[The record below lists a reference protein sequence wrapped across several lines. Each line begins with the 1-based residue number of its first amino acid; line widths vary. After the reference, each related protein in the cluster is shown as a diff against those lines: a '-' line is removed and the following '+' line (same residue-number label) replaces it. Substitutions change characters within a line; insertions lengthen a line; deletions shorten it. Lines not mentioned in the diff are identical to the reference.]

1 MKITSRVTLK
11 VVFLALLSSFLIS
24 PEVAQAADICVPDK
38 IEINKFSIHPGQSMG
53 LLLNGQALTTPCT
66 TTDPGIARFIYG
78 DRDDLVG
85 ESVMVADFNSWKWK
99 DFTYEYVVSLFKDA
113 GKEQKIDAQKVL
125 SFNFY
130 RIVNGTADL
139 SNPLATIGIV
149 LDPTT
154 AGPCHPDL
162 VEQSSDFV
170 SPKQGSIEILNGVKT
185 LAPCSEFDPGWV
197 GLGYIAPGS
206 NSVSISQLYF
216 DQWTWG
222 GEVTYKYIIDLFTM
236 ANVDTTKF
244 EKDSMLEL
252 RFFRGGDP
260 KVYPAD
266 LSAYTLVY
274 TLKLQP
280 PTAAEIAAEKAAA
293 DKKIA
298 DEKAAADK
306 LIADEKAAADKVIAD
321 KAAADKAAA
330 AAKAAAA
337 KKSTITCVKGK
348 LTKKVTAV
356 KPVCPKG
363 YKKKQGIHEDLDP
376 KTRAL
381 VLPDLV
387 FSNAP
392 ISTCPCSTSFGHPVA
407 DQSGGCGHSKSWW
420 RLHQVKSNINCQWIQ
435 IYLY

>member
-1 MKITSRVTLK
+1 MKIKSRITVNAI
-11 VVFLALLSSFLIS
+11 FLAIVSTFLIS
-24 PEVAQAADICVPDK
+24 PEAAQAADICVPDK

-53 LLLNGQALTTPCT
+53 LQFNGQTLAAPCT

-78 DRDDLVG
+78 DRDDLIG
-85 ESVMVADFNSWKWK
+85 ESVILADSNSWKWK

-113 GKEQKIDAQKVL
+113 GKEQIIDAQKVL

-130 RIVNGTADL
+130 RIVNGTVDL
-139 SNPLATIGIV
+139 NNATATLGIV

-185 LAPCSEFDPGWV
+185 LVPCSDFDPGWV

-206 NSVSISQLYF
+206 QSVSISQLYF

-222 GEVTYKYIIDLFTM
+222 GEVTYKYILDLFAM

-244 EKDSMLEL
+244 EKDSMFEL
-252 RFFRGGDP
+252 RYFRGGDP
-260 KVYPAD
+260 KVFPVD

-306 LIADEKAAADKVIAD
+306 VIADEKAAADKVIAD

-330 AAKAAAA
+330 DKAGAAAKAAAA
-337 KKSTITCVKGK
+337 KKTTITCVKGK

-363 YKKKQGIHEDLDP
+363 YKKK
-376 KTRAL
+376 
-381 VLPDLV
+381 
-387 FSNAP
+387 
-392 ISTCPCSTSFGHPVA
+392 
-407 DQSGGCGHSKSWW
+407 
-420 RLHQVKSNINCQWIQ
+420 
-435 IYLY
+435 

>member
-1 MKITSRVTLK
+1 M
-11 VVFLALLSSFLIS
+11 
-24 PEVAQAADICVPDK
+24 
-38 IEINKFSIHPGQSMG
+38 
-53 LLLNGQALTTPCT
+53 
-66 TTDPGIARFIYG
+66 
-78 DRDDLVG
+78 
-85 ESVMVADFNSWKWK
+85 
-99 DFTYEYVVSLFKDA
+99 
-113 GKEQKIDAQKVL
+113 
-125 SFNFY
+125 
-130 RIVNGTADL
+130 NGTADL
-139 SNPLATIGIV
+139 SNPLATLGIV

-162 VEQSSDFV
+162 VEQSSEFV

-306 LIADEKAAADKVIAD
+306 LIAEEAAAD

-337 KKSTITCVKGK
+337 KKTTITCVKGK

-363 YKKKQGIHEDLDP
+363 YKKK
-376 KTRAL
+376 
-381 VLPDLV
+381 
-387 FSNAP
+387 
-392 ISTCPCSTSFGHPVA
+392 
-407 DQSGGCGHSKSWW
+407 
-420 RLHQVKSNINCQWIQ
+420 
-435 IYLY
+435 

>member
-1 MKITSRVTLK
+1 MGSIKKSIWISV
-11 VVFLALLSSFLIS
+11 LALVASITFQPIA
-24 PEVAQAADICVPDK
+24 AQAADICVPDK

-85 ESVMVADFNSWKWK
+85 ESVTVADFNSWKWK

-330 AAKAAAA
+330 DKAAADKAAAAAKAAAA
-337 KKSTITCVKGK
+337 KKTTITCVKGK

-363 YKKKQGIHEDLDP
+363 YKKK
-376 KTRAL
+376 
-381 VLPDLV
+381 
-387 FSNAP
+387 
-392 ISTCPCSTSFGHPVA
+392 
-407 DQSGGCGHSKSWW
+407 
-420 RLHQVKSNINCQWIQ
+420 
-435 IYLY
+435 

>member
-1 MKITSRVTLK
+1 MGEFVMGSIKKSIWISV
-11 VVFLALLSSFLIS
+11 LALVASITFQPIA
-24 PEVAQAADICVPDK
+24 AQAADICVPDK

-85 ESVMVADFNSWKWK
+85 ESVTVADFNSWKWK

-162 VEQSSDFV
+162 VEQSSEFV

-330 AAKAAAA
+330 DKAAAAAKAAAA
-337 KKSTITCVKGK
+337 KKTTITCVKGK

-363 YKKKQGIHEDLDP
+363 YKKK
-376 KTRAL
+376 
-381 VLPDLV
+381 
-387 FSNAP
+387 
-392 ISTCPCSTSFGHPVA
+392 
-407 DQSGGCGHSKSWW
+407 
-420 RLHQVKSNINCQWIQ
+420 
-435 IYLY
+435 

>member
-1 MKITSRVTLK
+1 MGSIKKSIW
-11 VVFLALLSSFLIS
+11 LSVLVLIAS
-24 PEVAQAADICVPDK
+24 LTFQPTIAQAADNCVPDK
-38 IEINKFSIHPGQSMG
+38 IEITKFAIHPGQTMG
-53 LLLNGQALTTPCT
+53 LLLNEQALVAPCT
-66 TTDPGIARFIYG
+66 TADPGLVQFIYG
-78 DRDDLVG
+78 DRGDLKS
-85 ESVMVADFNSWKWK
+85 ESGTLTDYASWKWK
-99 DFTYEYVVSLFKDA
+99 DFTYEDFVSMFKVA
-113 GKEQKIDAQKVL
+113 GIKQTIDAQKVL
-125 SFNFY
+125 SFYFY
-130 RIVNGTADL
+130 RIVNGSVDPNNATATL
-139 SNPLATIGIV
+139 GIV
-149 LDPTT
+149 LDPTP

-185 LAPCSEFDPGWV
+185 LAPCSDFDPGWV

-206 NSVSISQLYF
+206 KSVSISQLYF

-222 GEVTYKYIIDLFTM
+222 GEVTYKYILDLFAM

-260 KVYPAD
+260 KVPLTD
-266 LSAYTLVY
+266 LSGYTLVY

-306 LIADEKAAADKVIAD
+306 VIADKAAADKVI
-321 KAAADKAAA
+321 ADKAAA

-337 KKSTITCVKGK
+337 KKITITCVKGK
-348 LTKKVTAV
+348 LSKKVTAA

-363 YKKKQGIHEDLDP
+363 YKKKQRILEELSP
-376 KTRAL
+376 QCL
-381 VLPDLV
+381 
-387 FSNAP
+387 
-392 ISTCPCSTSFGHPVA
+392 SFA
-407 DQSGGCGHSKSWW
+407 F
-420 RLHQVKSNINCQWIQ
+420 
-435 IYLY
+435 

>member
-1 MKITSRVTLK
+1 MRSIKKIIWVSV
-11 VVFLALLSSFLIS
+11 LALIASLTFQ
-24 PEVAQAADICVPDK
+24 PTAAQAADNCVPDK
-38 IEINKFSIHPGQSMG
+38 IEFTKFAIHPGQTIG
-53 LLLNGQALTTPCT
+53 LVLNGQALAAPCAT
-66 TTDPGIARFIYG
+66 ADPGIVGLTYG
-78 DRDDLVG
+78 DRANVVL
-85 ESVMVADFNSWKWK
+85 ESGSLTDINSWKWK
-99 DFTYEYVVSLFKDA
+99 DFTYEDLILMFKTA
-113 GKEQKIDAQKVL
+113 GIKQAIDAQKVL
-125 SFNFY
+125 SFYFY
-130 RIVNGTADL
+130 RNVKGTIDL
-139 SNPLATIGIV
+139 ANPIASLGII

-252 RFFRGGDP
+252 RYFRGGDP

-298 DEKAAADK
+298 DDKAAADK

-330 AAKAAAA
+330 DKAAAAAKAAAA
-337 KKSTITCVKGK
+337 KKTTITCVKGK

-363 YKKKQGIHEDLDP
+363 YKKK
-376 KTRAL
+376 
-381 VLPDLV
+381 
-387 FSNAP
+387 
-392 ISTCPCSTSFGHPVA
+392 
-407 DQSGGCGHSKSWW
+407 
-420 RLHQVKSNINCQWIQ
+420 
-435 IYLY
+435 

>member
-1 MKITSRVTLK
+1 MRSIKKIIWISV
-11 VVFLALLSSFLIS
+11 LALIASLTFQ
-24 PEVAQAADICVPDK
+24 PTAAQAADNCVPDK
-38 IEINKFSIHPGQSMG
+38 IELTKFAIHPGQSMG
-53 LLLNGQALTTPCT
+53 LVLNGQALAAPCT
-66 TTDPGIARFIYG
+66 TADPGIVGLTYG
-78 DRDDLVG
+78 DRGNVVL
-85 ESVMVADFNSWKWK
+85 ESGSLTDINSWKWK
-99 DFTYEYVVSLFKDA
+99 DFTYEDLILMFKTA
-113 GKEQKIDAQKVL
+113 GIKQAIDAQKVL
-125 SFNFY
+125 SFYFY
-130 RIVNGTADL
+130 RNIKGTIDL
-139 SNPLATIGIV
+139 ANPIASLGIV

-252 RFFRGGDP
+252 RYFRGGDP

-266 LSAYTLVY
+266 LFAYTLVY

-298 DEKAAADK
+298 DDKAAADK

-330 AAKAAAA
+330 DKAAAAAKAAAA
-337 KKSTITCVKGK
+337 KKTTITCVKGK

-363 YKKKQGIHEDLDP
+363 YKKK
-376 KTRAL
+376 
-381 VLPDLV
+381 
-387 FSNAP
+387 
-392 ISTCPCSTSFGHPVA
+392 
-407 DQSGGCGHSKSWW
+407 
-420 RLHQVKSNINCQWIQ
+420 
-435 IYLY
+435 